1 MYLQGSDAEESQ
13 PKVRSPLSPLSA
25 EKLSPVAAAENP
37 FPKSP
42 LFYNSSSHLLPPL
55 KFHSGLLT
63 PHSIV
68 SPCLQNKEEDDDNV
82 SVASVSDY
90 EIGRR
95 NYTEEDGFEDIGP
108 SDFDYLEKPVMQ
120 SYQDEDEEEIFG
132 VTRNRPTAKTKLN
145 RGVLKEDLKIE
156 LPGHFRRLKSATQ
169 VDGDLGFRKSGTPK
183 KNSVGPGGSFSLR
196 ERVQLRNAQL
206 VCWVLVCLLID
217 DLFGFFF
224 FFLVP
229 VINAGCDCDYRIIL
243 AMKQM
248 YLDRWRRWG
257 LQVLLQ

>member
-25 EKLSPVAAAENP
+25 EKLSPPAAAENP

-42 LFYNSSSHLLPPL
+42 FFYNSSSHLLPPL

-224 FFLVP
+224 FFST
-229 VINAGCDCDYRIIL
+229 GD
-243 AMKQM
+243 
-248 YLDRWRRWG
+248 
-257 LQVLLQ
+257 